1 MTVYT
6 RTLWDLSP
14 HNAARIVE
22 IQPHAEES
30 YRNRLNDL
38 GFLVGEAV
46 TCVRRTP
53 FQGPRVFKI
62 GDSIFSLDRETA
74 LTVVVTGISEA

>member
-1 MTVYT
+1 MTAQT
-6 RTLWDLSP
+6 HTLWDLLP
-14 HNAARIVE
+14 RYAGRIVE
-22 IQPHAEES
+22 ILPHAEEA
-30 YRNRLNDL
+30 YRNRLYDL

-62 GDSIFSLDRETA
+62 GDSVFSLDRETA
-74 LTVVVTGISEA
+74 CSVVVTVTGES